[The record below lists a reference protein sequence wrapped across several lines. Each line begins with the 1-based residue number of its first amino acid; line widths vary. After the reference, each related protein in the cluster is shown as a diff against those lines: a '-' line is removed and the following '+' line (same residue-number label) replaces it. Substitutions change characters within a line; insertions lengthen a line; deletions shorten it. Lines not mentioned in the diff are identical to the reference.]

1 MASENFDGNTLR
13 KAQNYLRK
21 DQTGLFR
28 DSQTAGLALRVYK
41 TKASWMMILRDGK
54 WTIAP
59 FEMFT
64 AEDIPALRQLVVEAR
79 QLLKE
84 GREPQE
90 LFDAFREQRD
100 VDLAKNKAA
109 VVHGLGKTW
118 EEVRDAYLSWAKDN
132 KKEDTVRGYK
142 SALGWTKGSV
152 LERDFEPLHGKPVA
166 SITTQDLVHVRSN
179 IVDRG
184 RGEDGGKIRQANL
197 TVAALKACFKWYL
210 NQRGSTI
217 KSSPAQ
223 DLGKASE
230 RVRKI
235 KKSADE
241 ERTFTQDEI
250 GLLIYGLE
258 FSTNPAARL
267 CLMLQLLTGQR
278 RMTVCVAHKA
288 DFVST
293 DAYPMLWRLDDK
305 VDAWRVLPLPPTAR
319 QIVEQAA
326 SLSRSDNVFLFPQQ
340 RPARAGDPMDGHLNE
355 RTVSTVIEEMRVKGG
370 MLENLPFTPS
380 THSLRRAF
388 ITTMTTKMSN
398 FDLEGVQMRPEDVDR
413 ITHRNEGRS
422 STASAVYDKNAYL
435 DAKLQILEFWEQ
447 WCLEGYDRVKRK
459 MEKAT

>member
-28 DSQTAGLALRVYK
+28 DSQSPGLALRVYK

-59 FEMFT
+59 FEMFA

-84 GREPQE
+84 SREPQE

-100 VDLAKNKAA
+100 VELAKNKAA
-109 VVHGLGKTW
+109 VVHGIGKTW
-118 EEVRDAYLSWAKDN
+118 EEVRDAYLDWAKDN

-184 RGEDGGKIRQANL
+184 KGEDGGKIRQANL

-235 KKSADE
+235 KKTADE
-241 ERTFTQDEI
+241 ERTFNQDEI

-278 RMTVCVAHKA
+278 RMTVCVAKKT
-288 DFVST
+288 DFIST
-293 DAYPMLWRLDDK
+293 EDYSMVWRLDDK
-305 VDAWRVLPLPPTAR
+305 VDAWRVLPLSPTAEGA
-319 QIVEQAA
+319 VKQAFA
-326 SLSRSDNVFLFPQQ
+326 LSRADNDYLFPQQ
-340 RPARAGDPMDGHLNE
+340 RPAREGGLMDGHLNE
-355 RTVSTVIEEMRVKGG
+355 RTVSALIEDLRAPGG
-370 MLENLPFTPS
+370 MLANLPFTPK
-380 THSLRRAF
+380 THSLRKAF
-388 ITTMTTKMSN
+388 ITTMATKMAN
-398 FDLEGVQMRPEDVDR
+398 FDIDGVQMRPEDVDR

-435 DAKLQILEFWEQ
+435 DAKLQILNFWEQ
-447 WCLEGYDRVKRK
+447 WCLEGYYRVKEK